1 MFELVTGGAA
11 SGKSEYA
18 EGLLHRLKDGK
29 YYIATMESDS
39 TKSRERIIRHRRL
52 RAGKGFETIECPCD
66 IAKIKLPSEA
76 KGVLVECITNLLAN
90 EMFAGERCGAGKRVI
105 TGIGALKNQVE
116 NLVVVTGEVGNDGKK
131 YDEFTEEYINTLA
144 KVNRVLAKEADR
156 VTEVV
161 VGIPVR
167 FK

>member
-18 EGLLHRLKDGK
+18 EGLLGNLKRGK

-39 TKSRERIIRHRRL
+39 PKSAERIMRHRHL
-52 RAGKGFETIECPCD
+52 RDAKGFETIERPCD
-66 IAKIKLPSEA
+66 FVGLNLPAEA
-76 KGVLVECITNLLAN
+76 KGALVECVTNLLAN
-90 EMFAGERCGAGKRVI
+90 EMFTGERCGAEKRVVN
-105 TGIGALKNQVE
+105 GIERLKKQVD
-116 NLVVVTGEVGNDGKK
+116 NLVVVTGEVGNDGGG
-131 YDEFTEEYINTLA
+131 YDEFTEDYIVALA
-144 KVNRVLAKEADR
+144 KVNRELAGKADR

-167 FK
+167 VK